1 MGLDT
6 VELLMA
12 FEEEFGIHIDD
23 EDAGKCCTPEDV
35 ADYVYGRVRKNG
47 PCPSQK
53 GFYKLRKI
61 IVTTFNQDKIKP
73 NSDLKEILGKNI
85 KTNWLLLQK
94 SLGTKDF
101 PSLERGKPLI
111 SLVFILPAIIVSP
124 LIVDEAPLELIFVCY
139 ISLLFLINI
148 FTYNIGT
155 IIPNS
160 YRSVSSLIPYVGCS
174 KNITWEKDIIIKRVI
189 EITSEQLGIPVD
201 KINKKSNFVHDLG
214 AD

>member
-12 FEEEFGIHIDD
+12 VEEEFGIHIDD
-23 EDAGKCCTPEDV
+23 EDAGKFCTPEDI

-47 PCPSQK
+47 SCPSQK

-61 IVTTFNQDKIKP
+61 IVKTFNQDRNKIKP

-94 SLGTKDF
+94 SLGIKDF

-111 SLVFILPAIIVSP
+111 SLVFILPAIIISP
-124 LIVDEAPLELIFVCY
+124 LILDEAPLELIFIC
-139 ISLLFLINI
+139 
-148 FTYNIGT
+148 
-155 IIPNS
+155 
-160 YRSVSSLIPYVGCS
+160 
-174 KNITWEKDIIIKRVI
+174 
-189 EITSEQLGIPVD
+189 
-201 KINKKSNFVHDLG
+201 
-214 AD
+214 